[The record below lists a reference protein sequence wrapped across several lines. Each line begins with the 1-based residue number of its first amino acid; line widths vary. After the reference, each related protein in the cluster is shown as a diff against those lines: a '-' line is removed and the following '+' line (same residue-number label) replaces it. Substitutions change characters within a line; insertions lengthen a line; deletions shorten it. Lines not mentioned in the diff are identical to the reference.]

1 MLKKKSVFHRAKLYL
16 LILYKNIK
24 KKKKKE
30 MRKILKDNRK
40 NMEYVTDFIKL
51 KTIFSKTQ

>member
-1 MLKKKSVFHRAKLYL
+1 
-16 LILYKNIK
+16 
-24 KKKKKE
+24 
-30 MRKILKDNRK
+30 MRKILKDNPK